1 MPLET
6 FIKKYMVQ
14 GFPGG
19 PIKNPPCNARDISSM
34 PGLGDPTCCGATKL
48 TCPNYWASTRA
59 LLSSTAESSCSTE
72 PQHGQKKKHK

>member
-48 TCPNYWASTRA
+48 TCPNY
-59 LLSSTAESSCSTE
+59 
-72 PQHGQKKKHK
+72 